1 MRGIGNRATIVP
13 IKADTPDHGNG
24 KMNHRAEAGPAI
36 LQHSFRPFF
45 MAAGFWAMLAIP
57 FWLLSYGGV
66 LVLPAGF
73 DGLLWHQ
80 HEMLFGF
87 ASAAIA
93 GFILTAIPNWT
104 GRLPVSGWRLGLLVS
119 FWLAGRLG
127 FLGAASIGPIATAV
141 LDLSFLTTLAVMIA
155 RELISGKN
163 WRNLPVLV
171 LISCFAL
178 GNWLVHFE
186 IIGFAETAAVG
197 FRLSTFVLAIL
208 VAVIGGR
215 IVPSFTRN
223 WLVRNGA
230 EVLPEPM
237 GRFDAIALAVLI
249 IFVVAQIFVP
259 DHRLTSILALLAGGL
274 HGLRLVRWKGWAIFA
289 EPLMWVLH
297 LGYAWLAV
305 ALILIGLAGLTD
317 TVPATAAIH
326 ALTVGAFGTMIL
338 AVMTRAS
345 LGHTGRELTA
355 TPGTTV
361 IFILITI
368 AAIVRVGAPFLN
380 DQGLNDQSL
389 SAIWISGIAWTA
401 AYGLFTVL
409 YFPVFTQPRVQARQP
424 APAPIKGSGS

>member
-1 MRGIGNRATIVP
+1 MLKNQAKPHERPHERIAE
-13 IKADTPDHGNG
+13 IKR
-24 KMNHRAEAGPAI
+24 KAEAGPTI

-45 MAAGFWAMLAIP
+45 MAAGFWAMLAVP
-57 FWLLSYGGV
+57 FWLTSYMGV

-87 ASAAIA
+87 AGAAIA

-127 FLGAASIGPIATAV
+127 FLAAASIGPIAAAV
-141 LDLSFLTTLAVMIA
+141 LDLSFLTTLAVIIA
-155 RELISGKN
+155 REIISGKN

-171 LISCFAL
+171 LISFFAL

-186 IIGFAETAAVG
+186 SSGIAATAELG
-197 FRLSTFVLAIL
+197 IRLSIFVLAIL

-223 WLVRNGA
+223 WLVGRGA
-230 EVLPEPM
+230 EVVPKPM
-237 GRFDAIALAVLI
+237 GRFDTVALAALI
-249 IFVVAQIFVP
+249 IFVVAQVIVP
-259 DHRLTSILALLAGGL
+259 DYQLTSYLALLAGGL
-274 HGLRLVRWKGWAIFA
+274 HGFRLVRWRGWAIFA

-317 TVPATAAIH
+317 IVPATAAIH

-368 AAIVRVGAPFLN
+368 AAILRVGTPF
-380 DQGLNDQSL
+380 LNDQSL
-389 SAIWISGIAWTA
+389 SMTWISGITWTA

-409 YFPVFTQPRVQARQP
+409 YFPVFTQPRVQASQP
-424 APAPIKGSGS
+424 SPSPNKGPRS

>member
-1 MRGIGNRATIVP
+1 MSINQTRPHERIAE
-13 IKADTPDHGNG
+13 IKR
-24 KMNHRAEAGPAI
+24 KAEAGPTI

-45 MAAGFWAMLAIP
+45 MAAGFWATLAVP
-57 FWLLSYGGV
+57 FWLMSYMGV

-87 ASAAIA
+87 AGAAIA

-127 FLGAASIGPIATAV
+127 FLAAASIGPIATAV
-141 LDLSFLTTLAVMIA
+141 LDLSFLTTLAAMIA

-171 LISCFAL
+171 LISFFTL

-186 IIGFAETAAVG
+186 LGGIAETAELG
-197 FRLSTFVLAIL
+197 IRLSTFVLAIL

-223 WLVRNGA
+223 WLVRSG
-230 EVLPEPM
+230 VVILPEPM
-237 GRFDAIALAVLI
+237 GRFDTIALAALA
-249 IFVVAQIFVP
+249 IFVVAQVFVP
-259 DHRLTSILALLAGGL
+259 DRQLTSYLALLAGGL
-274 HGLRLVRWKGWAIFA
+274 HGIRLMRWKGWAIFG

-297 LGYAWLAV
+297 LGYAWLVV
-305 ALILIGLAGLTD
+305 ALMLIGLAGLTD
-317 TVPATAAIH
+317 IVPATAAIH

-345 LGHTGRELTA
+345 LGHTGRELKA

-361 IFILITI
+361 IFVLITI
-368 AAIVRVGAPFLN
+368 AAIVRVAAPF
-380 DQGLNDQSL
+380 LNDQSL

-409 YFPVFTQPRVQARQP
+409 YFPVFTQPRVQAHQP
-424 APAPIKGSGS
+424 SSTP

>member
-1 MRGIGNRATIVP
+1 MGSARTMTLKP
-13 IKADTPDHGNG
+13 T
-24 KMNHRAEAGPAI
+24 I

-45 MAAGFWAMLAIP
+45 MAAGIWATLAVP
-57 FWLLSYGGV
+57 FWLMNYVGV
-66 LVLPAGF
+66 LAFPAGF
-73 DGLLWHQ
+73 DGLLWHR

-87 ASAAIA
+87 AGAAIA

-119 FWLAGRLG
+119 FWLAGRLA
-127 FLGAASIGPIATAV
+127 FLAAASIGPIATAV
-141 LDLSFLTTLAVMIA
+141 LDLSFLTMLAAMIA
-155 RELISGKN
+155 RELISGGN

-171 LISCFAL
+171 LISSFAL

-186 IIGFAETAAVG
+186 STGIAETAELG
-197 FRLSTFVLAIL
+197 IRLATFVLAVL

-223 WLVRNGA
+223 WLVRSGA
-230 EVLPEPM
+230 AVLPEPM
-237 GRFDAIALAVLI
+237 GRFDTIALAALI
-249 IFVVAQIFVP
+249 VFVVAQVFVP
-259 DHRLTSILALLAGGL
+259 DRQLTSYLALFAGGL
-274 HGLRLVRWKGWAIFA
+274 HGFRLVRWKGWAVIG

-317 TVPATAAIH
+317 FVPATAAIH
-326 ALTVGAFGTMIL
+326 ALTAGAFGTMIL

-345 LGHTGRELTA
+345 LGHTGRKLTA

-368 AAIVRVGAPFLN
+368 AAISRVGAPFLN
-380 DQGLNDQSL
+380 DHVVP
-389 SAIWISGIAWTA
+389 AIWISGIAWTA
-401 AYGLFTVL
+401 AYGLFSVL
-409 YFPVFTQPRVQARQP
+409 YFPVFTQPRA
-424 APAPIKGSGS
+424 

>member
-1 MRGIGNRATIVP
+1 MSINQTRPHKRIAE
-13 IKADTPDHGNG
+13 IKR
-24 KMNHRAEAGPAI
+24 KAEAGPTI

-45 MAAGFWAMLAIP
+45 MAAGFWATLAVP
-57 FWLLSYGGV
+57 FWLMNYVGV
-66 LVLPAGF
+66 LVLPASF

-87 ASAAIA
+87 AGAAIA

-127 FLGAASIGPIATAV
+127 FLAAASIGPIAAAV
-141 LDLSFLTTLAVMIA
+141 LDLSFLTTLVVVIA

-171 LISCFAL
+171 LISLFAM

-186 IIGFAETAAVG
+186 ISGIAETAVLG
-197 FRLSTFVLAIL
+197 IRLSTFVLAIL

-223 WLVRNGA
+223 WLVRSGA
-230 EVLPEPM
+230 VILPEPM
-237 GRFDAIALAVLI
+237 SRFDAIALAALA
-249 IFVVAQIFVP
+249 IFVAAQVFVP
-259 DHRLTSILALLAGGL
+259 DHQLTSYLALLAGGL
-274 HGLRLVRWKGWAIFA
+274 HGYRLVRWRGWAIFA

-297 LGYAWLAV
+297 LGYAWLVV

-317 TVPATAAIH
+317 IVPATAAIH
-326 ALTVGAFGTMIL
+326 ALTAGAFGTMIL

-355 TPGTTV
+355 TPGTTA

-368 AAIVRVGAPFLN
+368 AAILRVGASF
-380 DQGLNDQSL
+380 LNDQSL

-424 APAPIKGSGS
+424 SPAPKLRA

>member
-1 MRGIGNRATIVP
+1 MSKNQAKPHERPHERIAE
-13 IKADTPDHGNG
+13 IKR
-24 KMNHRAEAGPAI
+24 KAEAGPTI

-45 MAAGFWAMLAIP
+45 MAAGFWAMLAVP
-57 FWLLSYGGV
+57 FWLTSYMGV

-87 ASAAIA
+87 AAAAIA

-127 FLGAASIGPIATAV
+127 FLAAASIGPIAAAV
-141 LDLSFLTTLAVMIA
+141 LDLSFLTTLVVIIA
-155 RELISGKN
+155 REIISGKN

-171 LISCFAL
+171 LISFFAL

-186 IIGFAETAAVG
+186 SSGIAATAELG
-197 FRLSTFVLAIL
+197 IRLSIFVLAIL

-223 WLVRNGA
+223 WLVRRGA
-230 EVLPEPM
+230 EVVPKPM
-237 GRFDAIALAVLI
+237 GRFDTVALAALI
-249 IFVVAQIFVP
+249 IFVVAQVIVP
-259 DHRLTSILALLAGGL
+259 DYQLTSYLALLAGGL
-274 HGLRLVRWKGWAIFA
+274 HGFRLVRWRGWAIFA

-317 TVPATAAIH
+317 IVPATAAIH

-355 TPGTTV
+355 TPSTTV

-368 AAIVRVGAPFLN
+368 AAILRVGAPFLN
-380 DQGLNDQSL
+380 DQSL
-389 SAIWISGIAWTA
+389 SMTWISGITWTA

-409 YFPVFTQPRVQARQP
+409 YFPVFTQPRVQASQP
-424 APAPIKGSGS
+424 SPSPNKGPRS

>member
-1 MRGIGNRATIVP
+1 MSPT
-13 IKADTPDHGNG
+13 
-24 KMNHRAEAGPAI
+24 I

-57 FWLLSYGGV
+57 FWLMNYVGV
-66 LVLPAGF
+66 LVLPAGV
-73 DGLLWHQ
+73 DGMLWHR

-87 ASAAIA
+87 AGAAIA

-127 FLGAASIGPIATAV
+127 FLAAASIGPLAAAV
-141 LDLSFLTTLAVMIA
+141 LDLSFLTMLAAMIA

-171 LISCFAL
+171 LISSFAL

-186 IIGFAETAAVG
+186 TTGFAETAELG
-197 FRLSTFVLAIL
+197 IRLSTFVLAVL
-208 VAVIGGR
+208 VAMIGGR

-223 WLVRNGA
+223 WLARGGA
-230 EVLPEPM
+230 AVLPEPM
-237 GRFDAIALAVLI
+237 GRFDTIALAALI
-249 IFVVAQIFVP
+249 VFVVAQVLAP
-259 DHRLTSILALLAGGL
+259 DRQLTSYLALLAGGL
-274 HGLRLVRWKGWAIFA
+274 HGFRLVRWKGWAVIG

-317 TVPATAAIH
+317 IVPATAAIH

-355 TPGTTV
+355 TPGTTA
-361 IFILITI
+361 IFVLITI
-368 AAIVRVGAPFLN
+368 AAISRVGAPFL
-380 DQGLNDQSL
+380 DDWSV
-389 SAIWISGIAWTA
+389 SAILISGIAWTA
-401 AYGLFTVL
+401 AYGLFSVL
-409 YFPVFTQPRVQARQP
+409 YFPVFTQPRA
-424 APAPIKGSGS
+424 

>member
-1 MRGIGNRATIVP
+1 MANTQALPHERI
-13 IKADTPDHGNG
+13 
-24 KMNHRAEAGPAI
+24 AEAKRKAGEGPAI
-36 LQHSFRPFF
+36 LQSSFRPFF
-45 MAAGFWAMLAIP
+45 LAAGVWATLAVP
-57 FWLLSYGGV
+57 FWLFSFSGI
-66 LVLPAGF
+66 LVLPESL

-87 ASAAIA
+87 AAAAIA

-104 GRLPVSGWRLGLLVS
+104 GRLPVSGWRLGLLVAL
-119 FWLAGRLG
+119 WIAGRLG
-127 FLGAASIGPIATAV
+127 FFAAPVIGPAASAV
-141 LDLSFLTTLAVMIA
+141 FDLSFLTTLAVMIA
-155 RELISGKN
+155 RELISGRN

-171 LISCFAL
+171 LISLFTC
-178 GNWLVHFE
+178 GNWLVHAE
-186 IIGFAETAAVG
+186 LNGLGETAAAG
-197 FRLSTFVLAIL
+197 IRLSTFVMAVL

-223 WLVRNGA
+223 WLVRRGA
-230 EVLPEPM
+230 EELPDPM
-237 GRFDAIALAVLI
+237 GRFDTIVLATMVFFVIAQVLA
-249 IFVVAQIFVP
+249 P
-259 DHRLTSILALLAGGL
+259 DLQLTSCLALIAGGL
-274 HGLRLVRWKGWAIFA
+274 HAIRMARWKGWAILS

-317 TVPATAAIH
+317 GVPATAAIH
-326 ALTVGAFGTMIL
+326 ALTAGAFGTMIL

-368 AAIVRVGAPFLN
+368 AAVTRVGAPFLS
-380 DQGLNDQSL
+380 DQSL

-409 YFPVFTQPRVQARQP
+409 YFPVFTEPRANSRP
-424 APAPIKGSGS
+424 PDPISKQTRSS

>member
-1 MRGIGNRATIVP
+1 MSPT
-13 IKADTPDHGNG
+13 
-24 KMNHRAEAGPAI
+24 I

-45 MAAGFWAMLAIP
+45 MAAGIWAMLAVP
-57 FWLLSYGGV
+57 FWLLSYGGI

-73 DGLLWHQ
+73 DGMLWHR

-87 ASAAIA
+87 AGAAIA

-104 GRLPVSGWRLGLLVS
+104 GRLPVNGWRLGLLVS

-127 FLGAASIGPIATAV
+127 FLAAASIGPLATAV
-141 LDLSFLTTLAVMIA
+141 LDLSFLTALAALIA
-155 RELISGKN
+155 RELIIGKN

-171 LISCFAL
+171 LISAFTL

-186 IIGFAETAAVG
+186 STGIAETAELG
-197 FRLSTFVLAIL
+197 IRLSTFVLAIL
-208 VAVIGGR
+208 MAVIGGR

-223 WLVRNGA
+223 WLARAGTTAV
-230 EVLPEPM
+230 PEPM
-237 GRFDAIALAVLI
+237 GRFDTIALVSLI
-249 IFVVAQIFVP
+249 AFVVAQVSAP
-259 DHRLTSILALLAGGL
+259 DHQLTSYLALLTGGL
-274 HGLRLVRWKGWAIFA
+274 HGFRLVRWKGWAVVA

-317 TVPATAAIH
+317 FVPATAAIH
-326 ALTVGAFGTMIL
+326 ALTVGAFGTMIP

-355 TPGTTV
+355 TPGTTA

-368 AAIVRVGAPFLN
+368 AAILRVGAPFLN
-380 DQGLNDQSL
+380 DHVVF
-389 SAIWISGIAWTA
+389 AIWISGIAWTA
-401 AYGLFTVL
+401 AFGLFSLL
-409 YFPVFTQPRVQARQP
+409 YFPVFTQPRV
-424 APAPIKGSGS
+424 

>member
-1 MRGIGNRATIVP
+1 MTLKP
-13 IKADTPDHGNG
+13 T
-24 KMNHRAEAGPAI
+24 I

-45 MAAGFWAMLAIP
+45 MAAGIWAMLAVP
-57 FWLLSYGGV
+57 FWLMNYAGV
-66 LVLPAGF
+66 LVLPDGF
-73 DGLLWHQ
+73 DGLLWHR

-87 ASAAIA
+87 AGAAIA

-127 FLGAASIGPIATAV
+127 FLGAVSIGPLAAAV
-141 LDLSFLTTLAVMIA
+141 LDLSFLTTLAAMIA

-171 LISCFAL
+171 LISSFAL

-186 IIGFAETAAVG
+186 TNGIAETAELG
-197 FRLSTFVLAIL
+197 IRLSTFVLAIL
-208 VAVIGGR
+208 MAVIGGR

-223 WLVRNGA
+223 WLVRGGA
-230 EVLPEPM
+230 AVRPEPM
-237 GRFDAIALAVLI
+237 GRFDTIALATLI
-249 IFVVAQIFVP
+249 VFVVAQVFVP
-259 DHRLTSILALLAGGL
+259 DRQLTSWLALLAGGI
-274 HGLRLVRWKGWAIFA
+274 HGFRLVRWKGWAIFA

-317 TVPATAAIH
+317 FVPATAAIH
-326 ALTVGAFGTMIL
+326 ALTAGAFGTMIL

-361 IFILITI
+361 IFVLITI
-368 AAIVRVGAPFLN
+368 AAILRVGAPFL
-380 DQGLNDQSL
+380 DDRSG
-389 SAIWISGIAWTA
+389 SAMWISGIAWTA
-401 AYGLFTVL
+401 AYGLFSVL
-409 YFPVFTQPRVQARQP
+409 YFPVFTRPRA
-424 APAPIKGSGS
+424 

>member
-1 MRGIGNRATIVP
+1 MSAIDLAMQQR
-13 IKADTPDHGNG
+13 KAEP
-24 KMNHRAEAGPAI
+24 GPTI

-45 MAAGFWAMLAIP
+45 MAAGFWAMLAVP
-57 FWLLSYGGV
+57 FWLMSYVVV

-87 ASAAIA
+87 AGAAIA

-127 FLGAASIGPIATAV
+127 FLAAASIGPIAAAV
-141 LDLSFLTTLAVMIA
+141 LDLSFLTTLAVIIA
-155 RELISGKN
+155 RDIISGKN

-171 LISCFAL
+171 LISFFAL

-186 IIGFAETAAVG
+186 SSGIAATAELG
-197 FRLSTFVLAIL
+197 IRLSIFVLAIL

-223 WLVRNGA
+223 WLVRRGA
-230 EVLPEPM
+230 GVVPEPM
-237 GRFDAIALAVLI
+237 GRFDTVALAALI
-249 IFVVAQIFVP
+249 IFVVAQVIVP
-259 DHRLTSILALLAGGL
+259 DYQLTPYLALLAGGL
-274 HGLRLVRWKGWAIFA
+274 HGFRLVRWRGWAIFA

-317 TVPATAAIH
+317 IVPATAAIH

-368 AAIVRVGAPFLN
+368 AAILRVGAPFLN
-380 DQGLNDQSL
+380 DQSL
-389 SAIWISGIAWTA
+389 SMTWISGITWTA

-409 YFPVFTQPRVQARQP
+409 YFPVFTQPRLQAR
-424 APAPIKGSGS
+424 

>member
-1 MRGIGNRATIVP
+1 MTLKP
-13 IKADTPDHGNG
+13 T
-24 KMNHRAEAGPAI
+24 I

-45 MAAGFWAMLAIP
+45 MAAGIWAMLAVP
-57 FWLLSYGGV
+57 FWLMNYAGV
-66 LVLPAGF
+66 LVLPDGF
-73 DGLLWHQ
+73 DGLLWHR

-87 ASAAIA
+87 AGAAIA

-127 FLGAASIGPIATAV
+127 FLGAVSIGPLAAAV
-141 LDLSFLTTLAVMIA
+141 LDLSFLTTLAAMIA

-171 LISCFAL
+171 LISSFAL

-186 IIGFAETAAVG
+186 TNGIAETAELG
-197 FRLSTFVLAIL
+197 IRLSTFVLAIL
-208 VAVIGGR
+208 MAVIGGR

-223 WLVRNGA
+223 WLVRGGA
-230 EVLPEPM
+230 AVRPEPM
-237 GRFDAIALAVLI
+237 GRFDTIALATLI
-249 IFVVAQIFVP
+249 VFVVAQVFVP
-259 DHRLTSILALLAGGL
+259 DRQLTSWLALLAGGI
-274 HGLRLVRWKGWAIFA
+274 HGFRLVRWKGWAIFA

-317 TVPATAAIH
+317 FVPATAAIH
-326 ALTVGAFGTMIL
+326 ALTAGAFGTMIL

-361 IFILITI
+361 IFVLITI
-368 AAIVRVGAPFLN
+368 AAILRVGAPFL
-380 DQGLNDQSL
+380 DDRSG

-401 AYGLFTVL
+401 AYGLFSVL
-409 YFPVFTQPRVQARQP
+409 YFPVFTRPRA
-424 APAPIKGSGS
+424 

>member
-1 MRGIGNRATIVP
+1 MSAIDLAMQQP
-13 IKADTPDHGNG
+13 K
-24 KMNHRAEAGPAI
+24 AEAGPAI
-36 LQHSFRPFF
+36 LQQSFRPFF
-45 MAAGFWAMLAIP
+45 MAASVWAMLAVP
-57 FWLLSYGGV
+57 FWLLSYVGV
-66 LVLPAGF
+66 LVLPGGF
-73 DGLLWHQ
+73 DSLLWHQ

-87 ASAAIA
+87 AGAAIA

-119 FWLAGRLG
+119 IWLAGRLS
-127 FLGAASIGPIATAV
+127 FLGAASIGPIAAAV

-171 LISCFAL
+171 LISLFAL

-186 IIGFAETAAVG
+186 ISGIAETADLG
-197 FRLSTFVLAIL
+197 IRLSTFVLAIL

-237 GRFDAIALAVLI
+237 GRLDAIALAALI
-249 IFVVAQIFVP
+249 IFVVAQVFVP
-259 DHRLTSILALLAGGL
+259 DHQLTSYLALLAGGL
-274 HGLRLVRWKGWAIFA
+274 HGFRLVRWKGWAIFA
-289 EPLMWVLH
+289 EPLLWVLH

-326 ALTVGAFGTMIL
+326 ALTTGAFGTMIL

-368 AAIVRVGAPFLN
+368 AAILRVGASF
-380 DQGLNDQSL
+380 LNDQSL
-389 SAIWISGIAWTA
+389 SAIWISCIAWTA

-409 YFPVFTQPRVQARQP
+409 YFPVFTQPRLQAR
-424 APAPIKGSGS
+424 

>member
-1 MRGIGNRATIVP
+1 MTL
-13 IKADTPDHGNG
+13 IK
-24 KMNHRAEAGPAI
+24 PAI

-45 MAAGFWAMLAIP
+45 MAAGIWATLAVP
-57 FWLLSYGGV
+57 FWLMNYAGV

-73 DGLLWHQ
+73 DGPLWHR

-87 ASAAIA
+87 AGAAIA

-104 GRLPVSGWRLGLLVS
+104 GRLPVSGWRLGVLVL

-127 FLGAASIGPIATAV
+127 FLTAASIGPLAAAV

-155 RELISGKN
+155 RELVTGKN

-171 LISCFAL
+171 LISLFAL

-186 IIGFAETAAVG
+186 TIGIAETAESG
-197 FRLSTFVLAIL
+197 IRLSTFVLAVL

-223 WLVRNGA
+223 WLARSGVT
-230 EVLPEPM
+230 VLPEPM
-237 GRFDAIALAVLI
+237 GRFDTIALAALI
-249 IFVVAQIFVP
+249 IFVVTQVFAP
-259 DHRLTSILALLAGGL
+259 DHPVTSGLAFLAGGL
-274 HGLRLVRWKGWAIFA
+274 HGFRLVRWKGWAILA

-297 LGYAWLAV
+297 LGYAWLVV

-317 TVPATAAIH
+317 IVPATAAIH
-326 ALTVGAFGTMIL
+326 ALTAGAFGTMIL

-355 TPGTTV
+355 TPGTTA
-361 IFILITI
+361 IFVLITI
-368 AAIVRVGAPFLN
+368 AAILRVGAPFLN
-380 DQGLNDQSL
+380 DYVAFTIG
-389 SAIWISGIAWTA
+389 ISGIAWTA
-401 AYGLFTVL
+401 AFGLFTVL
-409 YFPVFTQPRVQARQP
+409 YFPVFTQPRIQSR
-424 APAPIKGSGS
+424 

>member
-1 MRGIGNRATIVP
+1 M
-13 IKADTPDHGNG
+13 
-24 KMNHRAEAGPAI
+24 KMSAIDLAMQQRKTEAGPAI

-45 MAAGFWAMLAIP
+45 MAAGIWAMLAIP
-57 FWLLSYGGV
+57 FWLLSYAGV

-87 ASAAIA
+87 AGAAIA

-104 GRLPVSGWRLGLLVS
+104 GRLPVCGWRLGLLVS

-127 FLGAASIGPIATAV
+127 FLGAASIGPIAATV
-141 LDLSFLTTLAVMIA
+141 LDLSFLTTLTVMIA
-155 RELISGKN
+155 RELISGEN

-171 LISCFAL
+171 LISFFTL

-186 IIGFAETAAVG
+186 ISGFAETAALG
-197 FRLSTFVLAIL
+197 MRLSTFVLAIL
-208 VAVIGGR
+208 LAVIGGR

-237 GRFDAIALAVLI
+237 GRFDAIALAALI
-249 IFVVAQIFVP
+249 IFVVAQVFVP
-259 DHRLTSILALLAGGL
+259 DHRLTSTLALLAGGL
-274 HGLRLVRWKGWAIFA
+274 HGFRLVRWKGWAIFA

-317 TVPATAAIH
+317 IVPSTAAIH
-326 ALTVGAFGTMIL
+326 ALTTGAFGTMIL

-380 DQGLNDQSL
+380 DQGL
-389 SAIWISGIAWTA
+389 SAIWISGFAWTA
-401 AYGLFTVL
+401 AYSLFSVL
-409 YFPVFTQPRVQARQP
+409 YFPVFTQPSVQARQP
-424 APAPIKGSGS
+424 SPAPN

>member
-1 MRGIGNRATIVP
+1 MSPT
-13 IKADTPDHGNG
+13 
-24 KMNHRAEAGPAI
+24 I

-45 MAAGFWAMLAIP
+45 MAAGFWAMLAVP
-57 FWLLSYGGV
+57 FWLMNYVGV
-66 LVLPAGF
+66 LVLPVGF
-73 DGLLWHQ
+73 DGLLWHR

-87 ASAAIA
+87 AGAAIA

-119 FWLAGRLG
+119 LWLAGRLG
-127 FLGAASIGPIATAV
+127 FLGAVSIGPLAAAV

-171 LISCFAL
+171 LISSFAL

-186 IIGFAETAAVG
+186 TNGIAETAELG
-197 FRLSTFVLAIL
+197 IRLSTFVLAIL

-223 WLVRNGA
+223 WLVRSGA
-230 EVLPEPM
+230 AVLPVPM
-237 GRFDAIALAVLI
+237 GRFDTIALAILI
-249 IFVVAQIFVP
+249 VFVVAQVFVP
-259 DHRLTSILALLAGGL
+259 DRQLTAWLALLAGGI
-274 HGLRLVRWKGWAIFA
+274 HGFRLVRWKGWAIFG

-317 TVPATAAIH
+317 LVPATAAIH
-326 ALTVGAFGTMIL
+326 ALTAGAFGTMIL

-368 AAIVRVGAPFLN
+368 AAILRVGASFL
-380 DQGLNDQSL
+380 DDRSVSVTLV
-389 SAIWISGIAWTA
+389 SGIAWTA

-409 YFPVFTQPRVQARQP
+409 YFPVFTQPRT
-424 APAPIKGSGS
+424 

>member
-1 MRGIGNRATIVP
+1 MSKNQAKPHERPHERIAE
-13 IKADTPDHGNG
+13 IKR
-24 KMNHRAEAGPAI
+24 KAEAGPTI

-45 MAAGFWAMLAIP
+45 MAAGFWAMLAVP
-57 FWLLSYGGV
+57 FWLTSYMGV

-87 ASAAIA
+87 AGAAIA

-127 FLGAASIGPIATAV
+127 FLAAASIGPIAAAV
-141 LDLSFLTTLAVMIA
+141 LDLSFLTTLVVIIA
-155 RELISGKN
+155 REIISGKN

-171 LISCFAL
+171 LISFFAL

-186 IIGFAETAAVG
+186 SSGIAATAELG
-197 FRLSTFVLAIL
+197 IRLSIFVLAIL

-223 WLVRNGA
+223 WLVGRGA
-230 EVLPEPM
+230 EVVPKPM
-237 GRFDAIALAVLI
+237 GRFDTVALAALI
-249 IFVVAQIFVP
+249 IFVVAQVIVP
-259 DHRLTSILALLAGGL
+259 DYQLTSYLALLAGGL
-274 HGLRLVRWKGWAIFA
+274 HGFRLVRWRGWAIFA

-317 TVPATAAIH
+317 IVPATAAIH

-368 AAIVRVGAPFLN
+368 AAILRVGAPFLN
-380 DQGLNDQSL
+380 DQSL
-389 SAIWISGIAWTA
+389 SMTWISGITWTA

-409 YFPVFTQPRVQARQP
+409 YFPVFTQPRVQASQP
-424 APAPIKGSGS
+424 SPSPNKGPRS

>member
-1 MRGIGNRATIVP
+1 MSINQTRPHERIAE
-13 IKADTPDHGNG
+13 IKR
-24 KMNHRAEAGPAI
+24 KAEAGPTI

-45 MAAGFWAMLAIP
+45 MAAGFWATLAVP
-57 FWLLSYGGV
+57 FWLMSYMGV

-80 HEMLFGF
+80 HEMLYGF
-87 ASAAIA
+87 AGAAIA

-127 FLGAASIGPIATAV
+127 FLAAALIGPIATAV
-141 LDLSFLTTLAVMIA
+141 LDLSFLTTLAAMIA

-171 LISCFAL
+171 LISFFTL

-186 IIGFAETAAVG
+186 LGGIAETAELG
-197 FRLSTFVLAIL
+197 IRLSTFVLAIL

-223 WLVRNGA
+223 WLVRSG
-230 EVLPEPM
+230 VVILPEPM
-237 GRFDAIALAVLI
+237 GRFDTIALAALA
-249 IFVVAQIFVP
+249 IFVVAQVFVP
-259 DHRLTSILALLAGGL
+259 DRQLTSYLALLAGGL
-274 HGLRLVRWKGWAIFA
+274 HGIRLMRWKGWAIFG

-297 LGYAWLAV
+297 LGYAWLVV
-305 ALILIGLAGLTD
+305 ALMLIGLAGLTD
-317 TVPATAAIH
+317 IVPATAAIH

-345 LGHTGRELTA
+345 LGHTGRELKA

-361 IFILITI
+361 IFVLITI
-368 AAIVRVGAPFLN
+368 AAIVRVAAPF
-380 DQGLNDQSL
+380 LNDQSL

-401 AYGLFTVL
+401 AYGLFSVL
-409 YFPVFTQPRVQARQP
+409 YFPVFTQPRVQAHQP
-424 APAPIKGSGS
+424 SSTP

>member
-1 MRGIGNRATIVP
+1 MLKNQAKPHERPHERIAE
-13 IKADTPDHGNG
+13 IKR
-24 KMNHRAEAGPAI
+24 KAEAGPTI

-45 MAAGFWAMLAIP
+45 MAAGFWAMLAVP
-57 FWLLSYGGV
+57 FWLTSYMGV

-87 ASAAIA
+87 AGAAIA

-127 FLGAASIGPIATAV
+127 FLAAASIGPIAAAV
-141 LDLSFLTTLAVMIA
+141 LDLSFLTTLAVIIA
-155 RELISGKN
+155 REIISGKN

-171 LISCFAL
+171 LISFFAL

-186 IIGFAETAAVG
+186 SSGIAATAELG
-197 FRLSTFVLAIL
+197 IRLSIFVLAIL

-223 WLVRNGA
+223 WLVGRGA
-230 EVLPEPM
+230 EVVPKPM
-237 GRFDAIALAVLI
+237 GRFDTVALAALI
-249 IFVVAQIFVP
+249 IFVVAQVIVP
-259 DHRLTSILALLAGGL
+259 DYQLTSYLALLAGGL
-274 HGLRLVRWKGWAIFA
+274 HGFRLVRWRGWAIFA

-317 TVPATAAIH
+317 IVPATAAIH

-368 AAIVRVGAPFLN
+368 AAILRVGAPFLN
-380 DQGLNDQSL
+380 DQSL
-389 SAIWISGIAWTA
+389 SITWISGITWTA

-424 APAPIKGSGS
+424 SPSPNKGPRS